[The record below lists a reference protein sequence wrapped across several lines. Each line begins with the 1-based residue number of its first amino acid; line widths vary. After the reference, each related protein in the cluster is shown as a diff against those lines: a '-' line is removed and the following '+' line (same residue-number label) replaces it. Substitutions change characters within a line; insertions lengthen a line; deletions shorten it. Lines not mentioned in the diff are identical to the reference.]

1 MSEELEMQ
9 KGKDVIFE
17 QLKQFLSEMIGED
30 VVEEMDITGRTIF
43 SKDLELSSIEIVTL
57 AEKVN
62 SYYGKNLD
70 FSSWLY
76 SLKLNALINLS
87 VDDVVNFISESV
99 DN

>member
-1 MSEELEMQ
+1 MSETLGVQ

-30 VVEEMDITGRTIF
+30 VVEEMDITGKTVF

>member
-87 VDDVVNFISESV
+87 VDDVVNYISESIG
-99 DN
+99 N